1 MYRKPAQLEPFL
13 KPHFGVRVK
22 LWDTDQDGSLSMQ
35 EYKEGIGTKEDAAQR
50 FKYFDS
56 DHDGVL
62 TEKEFV
68 QAGKPE

>member
-1 MYRKPAQLEPFL
+1 
-13 KPHFGVRVK
+13 
-22 LWDTDQDGSLSMQ
+22 MQ